1 MLTAADIMT
10 RTVHSVR
17 AETSIEDLAR
27 IFIETGVSTLPV
39 VDAAGRVEGI
49 VTETDLV
56 EQNKPL
62 HIPTVISI
70 FDWVLYLE
78 SEKNFREQ
86 VEKMTARKVGE
97 ICTREVVT
105 CTPETPV
112 AEIAALMVDHKA
124 HLIPVVEAGKVV
136 GVVARL
142 DIIRAM
148 GR

>member
-62 HIPTVISI
+62 HIPTVIAV

-78 SEKNFREQ
+78 SEKDFQSELQ
-86 VEKMTARKVGE
+86 KMTARKVGE
-97 ICTREVVT
+97 ICRRDVVT
-105 CTPETPV
+105 CAPETTLP
-112 AEIAALMVDHKA
+112 EIARLMSEKKV
-124 HLIPVVEAGKVV
+124 HLLPVVENQRLV

-142 DIIRAM
+142 DMIRAM

>member
-1 MLTAADIMT
+1 MLTASDIMT
-10 RTVHSVR
+10 RTVHSVS
-17 AETSIEDLAR
+17 AETSVEDLAR
-27 IFIETGVSTLPV
+27 IFIETKVSTLPV

-62 HIPTVISI
+62 HIPTVVAV

-78 SEKNFREQ
+78 SEKSFQDELQR
-86 VEKMTARKVGE
+86 VTARKVGE
-97 ICTREVVT
+97 ICSRDVVT
-105 CTPETPV
+105 CTPETPLPEIARLMSEHKVHLLPVV
-112 AEIAALMVDHKA
+112 AEGL
-124 HLIPVVEAGKVV
+124 LV

-142 DIIRAM
+142 DMIRAM

>member
-1 MLTAADIMT
+1 MLKAKDIMT
-10 RTVHSVR
+10 RSVHTVSADTEV
-17 AETSIEDLAR
+17 EELAR
-27 IFIETGVSTLPV
+27 LFVETGVSAMPV
-39 VDAAGRVEGI
+39 LDAQGALQGI

-105 CTPETPV
+105 CTPETSV

-124 HLIPVVEAGKVV
+124 HLIPVVEGGKVV